1 MAKTHGKNGVIQIK
15 PDLTG
20 ALAAIGEIKKF
31 TLETSC
37 ETVDTKVLSS
47 EWDAHI
53 PGLKSWTVS
62 AECHFDSADA
72 QQAILSE
79 GTSVDVALMPLGN
92 VSTRIKLTG
101 TATVTACSIPVENAS
116 TVALNVTL
124 KGNGALTRG
133 TV

>member
-1 MAKTHGKNGVIQIK
+1 MAKYHGKYGIIQVK
-15 PDLTG
+15 PSGSG
-20 ALAAIGEIKKF
+20 ALTAFGEIKKF

-53 PGLKSWTVS
+53 PGLKSWSVS
-62 AECHFDSADA
+62 AECHFDAATA
-72 QQAILSE
+72 QQAILIE
-79 GTSVDVALMPLGN
+79 GTSVDLALMPLGN
-92 VSTRIKLTG
+92 VSTRIKFTG